1 MYRLRRQYE
10 RYALYALLLSSA
22 LHLLLAFTPASFG
35 AWVFGVKESAS
46 RALPS
51 LELIELAPEPAPE
64 LVEQPPAPP
73 TIGGNRVIAPPP
85 PVPRLSAQDADSSP
99 LASLALPTESGPPP
113 ALDLP
118 LSPNLPGE
126 AEPQFNAD
134 SARALD
140 DYLSAL
146 YARIERERRY
156 PETCRRLGQQGEVGL
171 SFAIAPD
178 GSLAGE
184 VSLSAPCRYTALNRA
199 AAECVHRSAPFPPLP
214 AFVHEESLGLSLRV
228 RFDLR
233 D

>member
-1 MYRLRRQYE
+1 MNRLRRQYE

-51 LELIELAPEPAPE
+51 LELIELAPEPSPE
-64 LVEQPPAPP
+64 FAEQPPAPP
-73 TIGGNRVIAPPP
+73 AAGESRVIAPPP
-85 PVPRLSAQDADSSP
+85 PVPRLSAQAADSSP
-99 LASLALPTESGPPP
+99 LSVVALPSQSGPPP

-118 LSPNLPGE
+118 LSPDPPGE

-134 SARALD
+134 SVRALNG
-140 DYLSAL
+140 YLLGL
-146 YARIERERRY
+146 YTRIERERRY

-171 SFAIAPD
+171 SFAIRQD
-178 GSLAGE
+178 GSLEGE
-184 VSLSAPCRYTALNRA
+184 VSLSAPCRYAALNRA
-199 AAECVHRSAPFPPLP
+199 AADCIRRSAPFPPLP
-214 AFVHEESLGLSLRV
+214 SFVHDSSLGLNLRV
-228 RFDLR
+228 RFDLQ